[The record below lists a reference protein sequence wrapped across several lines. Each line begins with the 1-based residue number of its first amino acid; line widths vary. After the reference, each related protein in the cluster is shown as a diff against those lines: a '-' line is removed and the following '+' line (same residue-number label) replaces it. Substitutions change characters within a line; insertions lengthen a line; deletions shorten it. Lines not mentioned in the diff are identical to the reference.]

1 MMNSKVYKTAA
12 LVTLFMGFILL
23 CGCKSNP
30 QKETDV
36 NKNGFYV
43 EVSIADTA
51 KSYIDTLS
59 AKILASSPDSTKP
72 LKISDVKV
80 KKNSLVK
87 WINETV
93 DRVFEEKGM
102 PGVPDK
108 VEKYFLG
115 FILLLTILF
124 FFNFIFYCW
133 HRVWRGILR
142 WGGVITLL
150 LGYIIYYIGF
160 FIDGTATTFGA
171 YIVRPLIASLGMFVA
186 NTSYQ
191 EVCAECINSTFY
203 MLCFGL
209 VHLMAITI
217 SAFFVISFLGKR
229 LEFFFREKWWG
240 NVNNKRTVNIFF
252 GFNEASIALAKS
264 IYRETRN
271 KEKERIIFV
280 DFPSKDEQYKSQL
293 SLSELFGLFPY
304 KKEYINQLSEVKYVL
319 LSADNDLADIE
330 SDKDILNNL
339 GLYFLKKVLRRAK
352 ESRIFIL
359 SEDEKANINSIVNL
373 ANDSIFEDNRNV
385 KLYCHA
391 RRTPENLTLQG
402 LKHVEVYLIDSSY
415 LSVASLKLKEED
427 HRPYIAHPVN
437 YVTTDCK
444 GHATSPFTAMIV
456 GFGET
461 GQEILKFI
469 YEFGTFLGED
479 NKKSA
484 FKCYCY
490 DERMSNIES
499 TFKLSVPGIKDSREI
514 EYCNVAYQSKEF
526 WEEIEKHIDDINY
539 VVVSVGDDDHSL
551 ALAVQIYDY
560 ANRYRHNGFDCFH
573 IFVRSYQDDY
583 LSKVEQTTDIYN
595 QMAKFDSSSV
605 AMDGKPE
612 IGRTEENVI
621 TIFGKREEI
630 FSYKV
635 IIDNEIKR
643 MGDDFHATYNKL
655 VDPYV
660 EEEHLSKVQSNAY
673 LNTQKNRRTELQNFN
688 NALHIYTKSKLAGGY
703 EKMCE
708 LPQSNYVFD
717 DKSLYETLAE
727 TEHLR
732 WNSSH
737 YMLGYTLMDK
747 EMGEKMSLQKMTCNE
762 QLKQHCCLIDYSS
775 LTEKYKDYDRG
786 VVRTTLK
793 MVLDRNRD

>member
-1 MMNSKVYKTAA
+1 MNSKVYKTAA

-304 KKEYINQLSEVKYVL
+304 KKEYINQLSEVRNAAK
-319 LSADNDLADIE
+319 
-330 SDKDILNNL
+330 
-339 GLYFLKKVLRRAK
+339 RRK
-352 ESRIFIL
+352 P
-359 SEDEKANINSIVNL
+359 
-373 ANDSIFEDNRNV
+373 
-385 KLYCHA
+385 
-391 RRTPENLTLQG
+391 PEQ
-402 LKHVEVYLIDSSY
+402 
-415 LSVASLKLKEED
+415 
-427 HRPYIAHPVN
+427 
-437 YVTTDCK
+437 
-444 GHATSPFTAMIV
+444 
-456 GFGET
+456 
-461 GQEILKFI
+461 
-469 YEFGTFLGED
+469 
-479 NKKSA
+479 
-484 FKCYCY
+484 
-490 DERMSNIES
+490 
-499 TFKLSVPGIKDSREI
+499 
-514 EYCNVAYQSKEF
+514 
-526 WEEIEKHIDDINY
+526 
-539 VVVSVGDDDHSL
+539 
-551 ALAVQIYDY
+551 
-560 ANRYRHNGFDCFH
+560 
-573 IFVRSYQDDY
+573 RS
-583 LSKVEQTTDIYN
+583 
-595 QMAKFDSSSV
+595 F
-605 AMDGKPE
+605 
-612 IGRTEENVI
+612 
-621 TIFGKREEI
+621 
-630 FSYKV
+630 
-635 IIDNEIKR
+635 
-643 MGDDFHATYNKL
+643 
-655 VDPYV
+655 
-660 EEEHLSKVQSNAY
+660 
-673 LNTQKNRRTELQNFN
+673 
-688 NALHIYTKSKLAGGY
+688 
-703 EKMCE
+703 
-708 LPQSNYVFD
+708 
-717 DKSLYETLAE
+717 
-727 TEHLR
+727 
-732 WNSSH
+732 
-737 YMLGYTLMDK
+737 
-747 EMGEKMSLQKMTCNE
+747 
-762 QLKQHCCLIDYSS
+762 
-775 LTEKYKDYDRG
+775 
-786 VVRTTLK
+786 
-793 MVLDRNRD
+793 